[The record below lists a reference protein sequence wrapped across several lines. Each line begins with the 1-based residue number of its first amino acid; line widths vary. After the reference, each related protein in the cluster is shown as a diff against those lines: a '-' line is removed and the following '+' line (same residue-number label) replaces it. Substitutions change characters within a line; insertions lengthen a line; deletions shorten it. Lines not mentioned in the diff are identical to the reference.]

1 MSKWFLMLIVMFRF
15 SEFVI
20 TFCFVFCCCCFSG
33 DLDYA
38 FSVEMHTDLSQKNE
52 ETLRLSVR
60 FKFLLSVEFLFISA
74 I

>member
-1 MSKWFLMLIVMFRF
+1 MLIVMFRF

-20 TFCFVFCCCCFSG
+20 TFCFVFCCCCCFSG

-60 FKFLLSVEFLFISA
+60 FKFLLSVEFLFIFA